1 MRPTAPLIL
10 ALTAVLTAGTLTA
23 CGADS
28 GRDKNTIRIAFKK
41 DTDKNVTVLDDF
53 VEEVAAE
60 FEKKY
65 PGRKVEL
72 LPIQASDQDYNAK
85 IQQMMRAPRTAPDVV
100 YEDTFLIQSD
110 IKSGYL
116 RPLDP
121 YLAKWKDWDQ
131 FSPGAKAAAR
141 GEDGRTYG
149 VSDGT
154 DTRGIWFNKKLF
166 EKAGL
171 PQNWKPR
178 TWDDVLDAARTVRAE
193 LPGVVPLN
201 VFTGKAVGEAA
212 AMQGFQPLLYGTGK
226 DPLHKPGSRKWV
238 TGSKGFKD
246 SLNFVETVY
255 REKLGPRPSAAL
267 NPNITTKVFTE
278 YFPEGRLAMGLDGSW
293 LGKQWLK
300 SGGRPWP
307 EWEETMGMA
316 PVPTQ
321 HGQAP
326 GEVSMSGGWTWS
338 VPRKSQ
344 NPDLAWKM
352 IETLQTRENA
362 VDYCVR
368 GAQIAVREDV
378 AADRRYL
385 TSMPGIDFFTERVEH
400 SHYRPALPLY
410 PQVSAAITE
419 AMESVTT
426 GDLSVAE
433 AAKRYD
439 EQVEA
444 ITDGAV
450 TAK

>member
-1 MRPTAPLIL
+1 MRPTAPPVL
-10 ALTAVLTAGTLTA
+10 ALTAVLAAGTLTA
-23 CGADS
+23 CGSDS
-28 GRDKNTIRIAFKK
+28 GRDRNTIRIVFKK
-41 DTDKNVTVLDDF
+41 DTDKSVTVLDDY

-65 PGRKVEL
+65 PGKKAEL
-72 LPIQASDQDYNAK
+72 LPVQASDQDYNAK

-100 YEDTFLIQSD
+100 YEDSFLIKSD

-121 YLAKWKDWDQ
+121 YLAKWKDWAQ
-131 FSPGAKAAAR
+131 YQPAAKQAAQVN
-141 GEDGRTYG
+141 GKTYG

-166 EKAGL
+166 AKAGL
-171 PQNWKPR
+171 PTDWKPE
-178 TWDDVLDAARTVRAE
+178 TWEDVLDTARTLRKK
-193 LPGVVPLN
+193 LPGVTPLN
-201 VFTGKAVGEAA
+201 VFTGKSVGEAA

-226 DPLHKPGSRKWV
+226 DPLYKPSSKKWV
-238 TGSKGFKD
+238 TGSRGFRD
-246 SLNFVETVY
+246 SLEFVEKVY
-255 REKLGPRPSAAL
+255 AEKLGPRPSAAL
-267 NPNITTKVFTE
+267 NPNVTSKVFTE
-278 YFPEGRLAMGLDGSW
+278 YFPEGKLAMGLDGSW

-307 EWEETMGMA
+307 EWQDTMGMA
-316 PVPTQ
+316 PIPTQ

-326 GEVSMSGGWTWS
+326 GEVSMSGGWNWS
-338 VPRKSQ
+338 IPQKSQ

-352 IETLQTRENA
+352 IATLQSKENA
-362 VDYCVR
+362 VEYCVR

-378 AADRRYL
+378 ATDKRYL
-385 TSMPGIDFFTERVEH
+385 TSMPGIDFFTRRVPH
-400 SHYRPALPLY
+400 SHYRPALPVY
-410 PQVSAAITE
+410 PQVSTAITE

-433 AAKRYD
+433 AARRYD
-439 EQVEA
+439 KQVEA

-450 TAK
+450 TTR